1 MNKNLKLDFT
11 NKAAVVTAALSLC
24 TLHFSPALT
33 SILTGLFFL
42 TLLFQVQLKVNSASK
57 ALLVALL
64 SLLVWQ
70 LFASSLHGWSQA
82 MIPKLLLRAPWLLL
96 PLFCLVP
103 VPFSRRYLFLS
114 IIGLGVFHTWV
125 AGASVLHYV
134 AHYRFLNQMVLESK
148 PLPLFSRVY
157 HIEFS
162 MILAAIA
169 LLQCYLLTRLS
180 ELPGKFYRHL
190 LWISTLLN
198 VIFLH
203 ILSARTGMLA
213 FWIGLPWLFW
223 VPFKTWSFRHKWFLL
238 LLPLLLAMLL
248 PSVRNR
254 MVNTLDDLMATSKQA
269 DISDKSFGRRWE
281 AWKVALT
288 LIADNP
294 AIGVGINGVEEA
306 MQEGFKQK
314 KTYLHITD
322 RVLPHNQYLDF
333 GIQTGMPT
341 VIIFLLCLLLLWQ
354 YATVNQNHILQAMV
368 LFLAVAAIF
377 ESYLERQA
385 GVQIFVLAF
394 FFAIFIEKKE

>member
-1 MNKNLKLDFT
+1 LNKNLKLDFT

-42 TLLFQVQLKVNSASK
+42 MLLFQVQFKAIAATKV
-57 ALLVALL
+57 LFIALL

-70 LFASSLHGWSQA
+70 LFASSLQGWSPS
-82 MIPKLLLRAPWLLL
+82 MMPKFLLRATWLLL
-96 PLFCLVP
+96 SLFCMVAAA
-103 VPFSRRYLFLS
+103 FSRRYLFLA

-125 AGASVLHYV
+125 AGASVLHYL

-169 LLQCYLLTRLS
+169 LLQCYLLTRIS
-180 ELPGKFYRHL
+180 ELPSKFYRLL
-190 LWISTLLN
+190 LWTSTLLN
-198 VIFLH
+198 VVFLH
-203 ILSARTGMLA
+203 ILSARTGILA

-223 VPFKTWSFRHKWFLL
+223 PLFKTWNFRHKWFLL
-238 LLPLLLAMLL
+238 LLPVLLAILL

-254 MVNTLDDLMATSKQA
+254 LVNTLDDLMATSSHA

-281 AWKVALT
+281 AWKVAVSV
-288 LIADNP
+288 IADNP
-294 AIGVGINGVEEA
+294 ATGVGINGVEEA

-314 KTYLHITD
+314 NTYLHITD

-341 VIIFLLCLLLLWQ
+341 VIIFVLCLLLLWRN
-354 YATVNQNHILQAMV
+354 AAANQNHILQSMV
-368 LFLAVAAIF
+368 LFLAVAALF